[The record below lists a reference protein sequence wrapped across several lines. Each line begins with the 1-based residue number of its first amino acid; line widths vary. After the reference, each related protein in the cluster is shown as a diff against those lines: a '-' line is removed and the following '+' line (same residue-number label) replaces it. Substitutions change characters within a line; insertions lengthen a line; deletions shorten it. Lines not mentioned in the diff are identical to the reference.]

1 MTVDETLNDE
11 ANLEENERFVA
22 VMKGLLASEGWKVY
36 CDVIEKQQV
45 VRFDGIILS
54 PLASMDQ
61 VLEQEYKKGE
71 VAGLRMCLRL
81 PQALLEAAEENLRQ
95 QRATRDASA
104 EAGNEGDQE

>member
-1 MTVDETLNDE
+1 MTAENLNDE
-11 ANLEENERFVA
+11 ASLEENERFVSA
-22 VMKGLLASEGWKVY
+22 MKGLLASDGWKVY

-45 VRFDGIILS
+45 VRFDGIILN

-71 VAGLRMCLRL
+71 IAGLRMCLQL
-81 PQALLEAAEENLRQ
+81 PQTLLSVAEEALRQ
-95 QRATRDASA
+95 QREQRDASA